1 MGDEIMVE
9 NLKKLRN
16 ELGISQQYLADKI
29 GVSQQSINKYEN
41 HGVEPDITTL
51 ISIADFFNVT
61 VDYLI
66 GRTSDKS
73 NTSDKLTE
81 PERYLIREYKKLSLT
96 EKTCIKAVITEFNKA
111 K

>member
-1 MGDEIMVE
+1 MVE

-16 ELGISQQYLADKI
+16 ELGISQQALAEKI

-66 GRTSDKS
+66 GRASDKS
-73 NTSDKLTE
+73 DIPDKLTE
-81 PERYLIREYKKLSLT
+81 TERSLVREYKKLSST
-96 EKTCIKAVITEFNKA
+96 EKACIKAVIAEFNKA